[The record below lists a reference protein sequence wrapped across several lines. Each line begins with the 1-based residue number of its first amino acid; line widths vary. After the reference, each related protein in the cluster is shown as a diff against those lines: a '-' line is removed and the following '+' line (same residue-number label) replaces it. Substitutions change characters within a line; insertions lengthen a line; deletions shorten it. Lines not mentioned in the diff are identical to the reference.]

1 MKRLK
6 AQGLR
11 RRLLAAVVVT
21 VAVALAAI
29 TAAFNL
35 VLDARLNGDANDLLR
50 ARASAELSTLST
62 LNGRLSV
69 REAPDA
75 GAGDTPVWVFAGP
88 RVLEA
93 PRASRP
99 VDAAARALADSPRR
113 FTKVPGR
120 ETRLL
125 ALPVR
130 SRGRRVGTVVAGVS
144 LAPYRSTRRIA
155 LVASLALAGI
165 VLVAVA
171 VAGWWLI
178 AGALRPVAKMT
189 EAAAEWSERDLDRRF
204 ALGPPRDE
212 LTALAAT
219 LDDLL
224 DRLAASLRR
233 EQRFSGE
240 LSHELRT
247 PLAKISAE
255 AQLAR
260 RQDRDSSAYR
270 QALDGILSSSEQMR
284 RTLDAL
290 LAAAR
295 LQANPLRGTC
305 DAAGVARAI
314 AEACQPQDHTIVDV
328 SAPARPLRVGVDGE
342 LVERILHPVVENA
355 CRYGHGTVRINV
367 AESAGGATYRV
378 EDDGPGVSDDER
390 ELIFEPGRRG
400 RAGMDAGPDAPGA
413 GLGLALSRRL
423 ARAAGGDIEA
433 APSDDGGCFE
443 IRLPAG

>member
-1 MKRLK
+1 MTRLK

-11 RRLLAAVVVT
+11 RRLLAAVVIAV
-21 VAVALAAI
+21 VVALAAI

-35 VLDARLNGDANDLLR
+35 VLDRRLNGDVNDLLR
-50 ARASAELSTLST
+50 ARASAELSALST
-62 LNGRLSV
+62 LDGRPSV

-88 RVLEA
+88 RALEA
-93 PRASRP
+93 PRASRA
-99 VDAAARALADSPRR
+99 VDAAARSLAGAPRHFADVR
-113 FTKVPGR
+113 GHD
-120 ETRLL
+120 TRLL

-144 LAPYRSTRRIA
+144 LAPYRSTAWTA
-155 LVASLALAGI
+155 LVASLALAGV

-178 AGALRPVAKMT
+178 AGALRPVGKMT
-189 EAAAEWSERDLDRRF
+189 KAAAEWSERDLDRRF
-204 ALGPPRDE
+204 ALGPPHDE

-219 LDDLL
+219 LDGLL

-247 PLAKISAE
+247 PLTKISAE
-255 AQLAR
+255 AQLAL
-260 RQDRDSSAYR
+260 RDEKNPSEYR
-270 QALDGILSSSEQMR
+270 QALEAILGSSDQMR

-290 LAAAR
+290 LATAR
-295 LQANPLRGTC
+295 LEASPLRGTC
-305 DAAGVARAI
+305 DAAQVARAI
-314 AEACQPQDHTIVDV
+314 ATACQPQDRAVVDV
-328 SAPARPLRVGVDGE
+328 SAPARPIRVGVDGE
-342 LVERILHPVVENA
+342 FVERILHPVVENA
-355 CRYGHGTVRINV
+355 CRYGRGHVRISV
-367 AESAGGATYRV
+367 AGDATGVIYRV
-378 EDDGPGVSDDER
+378 QDDGPGVTDDER

-400 RAGMDAGPDAPGA
+400 RAGMQASPDTPGA
-413 GLGLALSRRL
+413 GLGLPLARRL
-423 ARAAGGDIEA
+423 ARAAGGEIEA
-433 APSDDGGCFE
+433 APSNRGGCFE